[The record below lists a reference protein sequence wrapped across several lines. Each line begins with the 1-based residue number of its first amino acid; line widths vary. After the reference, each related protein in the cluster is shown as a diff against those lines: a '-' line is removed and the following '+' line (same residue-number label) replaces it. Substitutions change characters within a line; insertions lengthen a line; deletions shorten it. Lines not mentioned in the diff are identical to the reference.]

1 MSPVRLFILVIAAL
15 AAIGLAFVVR
25 GAFGSK
31 SAPPAQVTQAAPAK
45 PTLQVLVAQND
56 LPIGLRITAS
66 DVKWQDWPA
75 ESLNAAFISDGAAP
89 TVAKAGAEGA
99 AQTAAKTA
107 GNLFSG
113 AGMEQVV
120 GAIVKEPFVK
130 GEPIVLRKVVRGGE
144 GGFMAVV
151 LGAGMRAI
159 SAPVTV
165 DTAVAGFILPGDRVD
180 VIYSRDRPDDT
191 VGGFETRTIMRNVR
205 VLAIDQKPEPE
216 KDAKS
221 MVGTVATLE
230 IPAAAAEAV
239 VGALAQAKQSG
250 VLMLVLR
257 GVSDTA
263 GGPTRGGGA
272 SGSEAGSTV
281 RVHRAGVMTEVKV
294 SP

>member
-1 MSPVRLFILVIAAL
+1 MSPVRLFILVIAAV

-25 GAFGSK
+25 GAFGSR
-31 SAPPAQVTQAAPAK
+31 SAAPAAVTETAPAK
-45 PTLQVLVAQND
+45 PMVQVLVAKQD
-56 LPIGLRITAS
+56 LAVGLRITAA
-66 DVKWQDWPA
+66 DVSWQGWPA

-89 TVAKAGAEGA
+89 EVAKDGAAGA

-180 VIYSRDRPDDT
+180 VIYSRDSPDEN
-191 VGGFETRTIMRNVR
+191 VVGFETHTVMRNVR

-230 IPAAAAEAV
+230 IPASASEV
-239 VGALAQAKQSG
+239 MVSALAQAKQSG

-263 GGPTRGGGA
+263 GGPSRGGGA
-272 SGSEAGSTV
+272 NSSNTSSMV